1 MDRSLSREEIPRD
14 LPRNSPAIRAEVPLE
29 PTPLEMRRAQL
40 DARAGDRQPLD
51 LPQPERKVSSGG
63 DAENDGGA
71 SLARPHLQDHERR
84 VRRDRLPTQA
94 VGLALRAEELQAL
107 TEVGRFRVVAARDI
121 AATIY
126 GGNGQRM
133 ERDLR
138 FLRQQ
143 GLIETNAVN
152 ARRDGRFDKVERIE
166 VVTLTNKGRAL
177 VARVAELPEGQRLY
191 SGLVKP
197 REAEH
202 DTQVYRAYLKEAERI
217 ERSGGS
223 NLRVVLDFELKSE
236 IQKAIHAAR
245 KADPEREMAEIKQ
258 GVAERFELP
267 YRNERIQIPD
277 ARIEYELDQ
286 GSLTGHVDIEVLT
299 GAYRPGHIRA
309 KAGFR
314 SYASAADRAS
324 ISGRVEDEH
333 QMMRD
338 IFEL

>member
-14 LPRNSPAIRAEVPLE
+14 VPRTPSAQEIPLE
-29 PTPLEMRRAQL
+29 PTPIEMRRAQL
-40 DARAGDRQPLD
+40 DSRAEDRQLLD
-51 LPQPERKVSSGG
+51 LPQPERKVAVGGKSGKS
-63 DAENDGGA
+63 DSNP
-71 SLARPHLQDHERR
+71 SLGHDPRHNHDHR
-84 VRRDRLPTQA
+84 VRRDRLPEQG
-94 VGLALRAEELQAL
+94 VGLALRAEEMKVL
-107 TEVGRFRVVAARDI
+107 TDVGRFRVIATRDI
-121 AATIY
+121 ASTIY
-126 GGNGQRM
+126 DGNEHRM

-152 ARRDGRFDKVERIE
+152 ARRDARFERVEQIE
-166 VVTLTNKGRAL
+166 VVTLTKDGRNM
-177 VARVAELPEGQRLY
+177 VARVAELPDGQQLY

-202 DTQVYRAYLKEAERI
+202 DTQIYRAYLKEAERI
-217 ERSGGS
+217 DKSGGS

-245 KADPEREMAEIKQ
+245 KAEPERELWEIKQ
-258 GVAERFELP
+258 AVAEQFELP

-286 GSLTGHVDIEVLT
+286 GSRTGHEDIEVLT
-299 GAYRPGHIRA
+299 GAYRAGHIRA

-314 SYASAADRAS
+314 AYASAADRSS
-324 ISGRVEDEH
+324 ISGRIEDEH
-333 QMMRD
+333 QIMRD
-338 IFEL
+338 ILEL